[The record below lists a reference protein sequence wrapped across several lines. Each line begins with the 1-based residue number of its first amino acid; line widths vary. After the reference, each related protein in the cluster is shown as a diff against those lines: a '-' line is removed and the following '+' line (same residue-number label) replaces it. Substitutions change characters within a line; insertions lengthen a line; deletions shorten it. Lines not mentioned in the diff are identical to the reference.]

1 MTWIRTA
8 SLNATAARARRDE
21 STGAKSS
28 AATGDAD
35 RVAPFL
41 AAAEALAADVAVVV
55 GDLGGWQVRVHRV
68 QRGRRARGRHC
79 DLAWAHPG
87 WAVRRHPVDFPV
99 APTCS

>member
-55 GDLGGWQVRVHRV
+55 GDLASSSPSSQHPPAGHQGGWQVRVHRV

-79 DLAWAHPG
+79 DLAWAHP
-87 WAVRRHPVDFPV
+87 
-99 APTCS
+99 